1 MGDRITTI
9 KDCPKCG
16 GKGTFECYEALSSNL
31 KYDECS
37 NCDYNVSYDFEEQAD
52 GVVNITAL
60 PSEHLTPKGAS
71 KHNQDTPISN
81 TLQYK
86 VQKLLYYHLQDEVNA
101 DNVADAA
108 TEIIE
113 LLAQPHPSNTEH
125 LDELTE
131 ILDMLERFYVDLD
144 GSCPPERKL
153 NYYEAR
159 AALATHTAEAVREAL
174 AKHVLAG
181 MPELTPR
188 QQEYITKVLEEL

>member
-71 KHNQDTPISN
+71 KHSQDTPISN

-113 LLAQPHPSNTEH
+113 LLAQPHPSNTEQ
-125 LDELTE
+125 LDK
-131 ILDMLERFYVDLD
+131 ILDTYRRRVVASWSGLDNANHAKDDATQDLF
-144 GSCPPERKL
+144 EWR
-153 NYYEAR
+153 
-159 AALATHTAEAVREAL
+159 ATHTAEAVREAL